1 MRQILRHS
9 GLVLAALLTVVP
21 AVQAQPVAP
30 LYRLFLVNAEASA
43 SLVSFGEFARLD
55 DRVVFSLP
63 LGDLAGE
70 PRLHLVTLPSDVVD
84 WPTTERYTLSARY
97 ANYIATRAEDD
108 FGSMSLQVAEALNR
122 IALTDDSAARLRL
135 AEDARRTL
143 VEWPQQHFGYRGD
156 DIRQYVALLDE
167 IVSEL
172 RVVAGGDRFDLSLVA
187 VAAPP
192 TQALL
197 PVPDLRESVTQAMLA
212 SRLTD
217 VPAERV
223 SLLESVIALL
233 DRSSRGP
240 SEDWMAETRARA
252 VALATEETRLER
264 GYAEMVATLIG
275 RADAR
280 AREADVRGVE
290 RVLREIADEDAQLGR
305 RRPITTGSL
314 RVAVEQ
320 RLAAARELRLARD
333 QWRLRS
339 KAYDR
344 YAKATRGSLAQL
356 VSIEPLLDD
365 IKDLAGPDA
374 RDLDGLE
381 ARLAEATREFSGVIV
396 PAGMQTVH
404 GLIDTALQ
412 FADSAVRKRREAVA
426 SGDIRIAWDASS
438 AAAAAVMLRAQAEE
452 RLDRRLAVPEL
463 R

>member
-1 MRQILRHS
+1 MHQILRHS

-217 VPAERV
+217 VPA
-223 SLLESVIALL
+223 

>member
-1 MRQILRHS
+1 MRLTVRGS
-9 GLVLAALLTVVP
+9 WFVLVALLSAHVP
-21 AVQAQPVAP
+21 AQAQPVAP
-30 LYRLFLVNAEASA
+30 LFRLFLVNPGPAT

-84 WPTTERYTLSARY
+84 WPATERYSISARY
-97 ANYIATRAEDD
+97 ANYIATRAEED

-122 IALTDDSAARLRL
+122 IALTDDSGARLRL
-135 AEDARRTL
+135 AEQARRTL
-143 VEWPQQHFGYRGD
+143 VEWPQTHFGYRGD

-192 TQALL
+192 TQTLL
-197 PVPDLRESVTQAMLA
+197 PVPDLQESVAQAMLA

-217 VPAERV
+217 VPAERI
-223 SLLESVIALL
+223 SLLDSVVALL
-233 DRSSRGP
+233 DRTPGGSSD
-240 SEDWMAETRARA
+240 DWMTTTRERA
-252 VALATEETRLER
+252 AALATEERRLEI
-264 GYAEMVATLIG
+264 GYAEMVARVIE
-275 RADAR
+275 RADEHAR
-280 AREADVRGVE
+280 AADVRGVE
-290 RVLREIADEDAQLGR
+290 RVLRDIDGEDAQLGR
-305 RRPITTGSL
+305 RRPVTAGAL

-344 YAKATRGSLAQL
+344 YAKATRGPLDRL
-356 VSIEPLLDD
+356 VAIEPLLDD
-365 IKDLAGPDA
+365 IKDLAGPDE

-381 ARLAEATREFSGVIV
+381 ARLAEAMRTFSTVSV
-396 PAGMQTVH
+396 PVGMQAVH
-404 GLIDTALQ
+404 GLIDTALK
-412 FADSAVRKRREAVA
+412 FADTAVRKRREAVA

-452 RLDRRLAVPEL
+452 RLDQRLAVPEL